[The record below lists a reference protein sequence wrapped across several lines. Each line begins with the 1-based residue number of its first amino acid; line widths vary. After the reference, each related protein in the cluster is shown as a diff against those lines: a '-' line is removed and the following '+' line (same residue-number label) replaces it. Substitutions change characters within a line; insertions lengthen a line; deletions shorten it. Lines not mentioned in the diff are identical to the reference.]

1 MNVINHIAQAIIK
14 TDGIPK
20 GVADQGSIDRIL
32 AIVFG
37 ITGAIAVLMVVL
49 GGLRYI
55 TAQGDPSGVAQAKK
69 TIIYAIVGL
78 IVTIAA
84 YAIIKLV
91 VLGVA

>member
-1 MNVINHIAQAIIK
+1 MQYMYMLAAIIN
-14 TDGIPK
+14 TDSIPK
-20 GVADQGSIDRIL
+20 GAANQASLDRIL
-32 AIVFG
+32 AIVFS
-37 ITGAIAVLMVVL
+37 ITGAVAVLMVVL

-55 TAQGDPSGVAQAKK
+55 TAQGDPSGVGQAKK